1 MAEST
6 TNTAFVIKNE
16 YGQFLEYSSY
26 NGLRAWV
33 NEYSDR
39 CNFESQSAAT
49 LYCRSLIA
57 DAEIHGVN
65 AKFDVYRH
73 NNTVTVLGVTIPDA
87 QRTTYGL
94 PEKVAEEEPT
104 ETTAE

>member
-6 TNTAFVIKNE
+6 TNTVFVIKNND
-16 YGQFLEYSSY
+16 GQFLEYQNY
-26 NGLRAWV
+26 NGLRTWV

-39 CNFESQSAAT
+39 CVFESQSAAT

-57 DAEIHGVN
+57 DAEAHNVN
-65 AKFDVYRH
+65 TKLDVYRH

-87 QRTTYGL
+87 QRATYGL
-94 PEKVAEEEPT
+94 SEKATEEQEESST
-104 ETTAE
+104 EE